1 MVSTWIKLSMTIIKL
16 LKILQI
22 VLLHHITIIIIN
34 FTAGSR
40 TMSTDDP
47 STTPSAIESNDAT
60 TAMATTIEPHATTI
74 VSRETAPA
82 SDNEVTSQSNIGLLV
97 GVTVPSASFV
107 VLVAIF
113 IVVVGVLLRVIKKG
127 QGSKTSGSGPQVQF
141 HDEGK
146 GTSVIILLDTLGQLH
161 VLFA

>member
-1 MVSTWIKLSMTIIKL
+1 
-16 LKILQI
+16 
-22 VLLHHITIIIIN
+22 
-34 FTAGSR
+34 
-40 TMSTDDP
+40 MSTDNNP
-47 STTPSAIESNDAT
+47 PTTPTAVESTDAT
-60 TAMATTIEPHATTI
+60 TNDAAMATAIEPHTTTI

-82 SDNEVTSQSNIGLLV
+82 SGGSDVEVTSQSNISLLV

-127 QGSKTSGSGPQVQF
+127 QGSKTSGSGLQVQF

-146 GTSVIILLDTLGQLH
+146 ETSVIIIRY
-161 VLFA
+161 